1 MGKKQKKKSSILTKL
16 LATIIP
22 LTVVAISIV
31 IFISISSL
39 STAMKKSAYQNLQAE
54 TKANVNDLGIW
65 TQDIISTLNTIQRT
79 LETVPFI
86 NTDEEYAYMQTT
98 YEQYED
104 FPSGIYVGD
113 ASGLYLDASGWE
125 PSADYVVT
133 ERGWYQEGLTHE
145 TVAFGEPYVDAETG
159 QFVVSAT
166 ALVKRADRNKM
177 VMSADVY
184 LDDVSA
190 MVSQITIMDSE
201 SGYSFLVDTS
211 CDTILAHRDT
221 TWNAQTIST
230 SSENSLMAGVAGIMN
245 NPDGQIY
252 TFVDNGEKYY
262 TLVMPVENTSWV
274 LVSCISVDEVLATV
288 NSQTIILA
296 LIAVGSI
303 LILVIAIS
311 FIIRS
316 IISPVKAITEDI
328 SKIAEGDF
336 AVSVNSS
343 SNDEIGI
350 MGNALDGY
358 IGVMRGIINTIHSI
372 SADLDEK
379 AGAGRNTA
387 QVLNET
393 AMEQYD
399 SMRDMQATINDLVSS
414 VTQLAEDATTLA
426 QSVNI
431 TNDHSNTANDQML
444 KTVEIARDGHAD
456 MTAVQDGMQKMVSSL
471 SELTGLVENVGDST
485 VEINN
490 IVQLIENIASQT
502 NLLSLNASIEAARAG
517 EAGRGFAVVATEIG
531 NLAVESS
538 NSAHK
543 IQQIIQVVNEQ
554 VRGMVDK
561 ARESTEVM
569 EQSSLSIDKA
579 VKTFN
584 EIYEDIEKTEHIL
597 QDIMNEIH
605 NVDEVATN
613 MAAIS
618 EEQSASAEEIL
629 ASIDILTEHASQITE
644 ESKQVAGYS
653 DVISDAS
660 VNLSEDM
667 KFFKL

>member
-1 MGKKQKKKSSILTKL
+1 MGNLQKKKISILTKL

-22 LTVVAISIV
+22 LTVIAITVVIVISIN
-31 IFISISSL
+31 SL
-39 STAMKKSAYQNLQAE
+39 STAMKQSAYQNLQSE
-54 TKANVNDLGIW
+54 TKANVNELSAW
-65 TQDIISTLNTIQRT
+65 TQDIISTLNTIQAA
-79 LETVPFI
+79 LETIPFAS
-86 NTDEEYAYMQTT
+86 TEEELAYAQTT
-98 YEQYED
+98 CGKYPS
-104 FPSGIYVGD
+104 FPSGIYAGD
-113 ASGLYLDASGWE
+113 ASGVYLDASGWV
-125 PSADYVVT
+125 PGADYVVT
-133 ERGWYQEGLTHE
+133 ERGWYKEGLNHK
-145 TVAFGEPYVDAETG
+145 TVGFGEPYVDAESG

-166 ALVKRADRNKM
+166 ALLNRTDRNKM

-184 LDDVSA
+184 LDDVSEL
-190 MVSQITIMDSE
+190 VSKITIMDSQ

-221 TWNAQTIST
+221 SWNAQVIST
-230 SSENSLMAGVAGIMN
+230 SSDNPLMAGVAGVMDN
-245 NPDGQIY
+245 ANGQVH
-252 TFVDNGEKYY
+252 TFVDNGMQYY
-262 TLVMPVENTSWV
+262 VLMMSVENTSWV
-274 LVSCISVDEVLATV
+274 LVSCIAVDEVLATV

-296 LIAVGSI
+296 AIALVSI
-303 LILVIAIS
+303 IILVVVIS
-311 FIIRS
+311 LIIRN
-316 IISPVKAITEDI
+316 IVSPVKSLTENI

-336 AVSVNSS
+336 AIDVNSQ
-343 SNDEIGI
+343 SNDEIGT
-350 MGNALDGY
+350 MGHALDGY
-358 IGVMRGIINTIHSI
+358 IGVMRGIINTIHGI

-379 AGAGRNTA
+379 AGAGRHTA

-393 AMEQYD
+393 ATEQYD
-399 SMRDMQATINDLVSS
+399 SMKDMQSTINELVNS
-414 VTQLAEDATTLA
+414 VTQLAQDATTLA
-426 QSVNI
+426 QSVTI
-431 TNDHSNTANDQML
+431 TNEHSDSANEQMT

-456 MTAVQDGMQKMVSSL
+456 MTAVQDGMQEMVKSL
-471 SELTGLVENVGDST
+471 NELTQIVERVGEST

-490 IVQLIENIASQT
+490 IVQIIENIASQT

-531 NLAVESS
+531 NLAIESS

-543 IQQIIQVVNEQ
+543 IGQIIQDVNSQ
-554 VRGMVDK
+554 VQGMVNK

-569 EQSSLSIDKA
+569 EQSSESIDKA

-584 EIYEDIEKTEHIL
+584 VIYEDIEKTEYIL

-605 NVDEVATN
+605 NVEEVATN

-629 ASIDILTEHASQITE
+629 ASIELLTEHAAQITE

-660 VNLSEDM
+660 VNLAEDM
-667 KFFKL
+667 KFFKI